1 MKISCC
7 IVAAGQGVRLGK
19 QFQGSWKALVPVL
32 GRPMLYYSMN
42 AFDSADEF
50 AEGKGIDQFIIAVP
64 PGSIDKFKRVISEW
78 GFSRPV
84 TLVEGGETRADSV
97 RNALSMITDNPP
109 DMVMV
114 HDCARACVTP
124 EMVELVLRFAAQ
136 KNESEISCA
145 TLAHRSVDTLRI
157 DSEGLI
163 AAEVDRESI
172 ACIETPQIFPY
183 GRLQELHETCSES
196 DCPTDDTTLFTR
208 AGEEVKLIFHDGSNM
223 KITYPED
230 IGMAEGV
237 LFHRGWLDA
246 KEGDD

>member
-7 IVAAGQGVRLGK
+7 IVAAGQGARLGK
-19 QFQGSWKALVPVL
+19 QYKGTWKALIPVL

-42 AFDSADEF
+42 AFDSAGEF
-50 AEGKGIDQFIIAVP
+50 SEGKGIDQFVIAVP
-64 PGSIDKFKRVISEW
+64 PGSIGKFKDIISAW

-97 RNALSMITDNPP
+97 RNALSMITDDPP
-109 DMVMV
+109 EMVMV
-114 HDCARACVTP
+114 HDCARVCVTP
-124 EMVELVLRFAAQ
+124 EMVELMLRFASET
-136 KNESEISCA
+136 NETGVSSA

-157 DSEGLI
+157 DSEGHI
-163 AAEVDRESI
+163 AGEVDRESI
-172 ACIETPQIFPY
+172 ACVETPQIFPY
-183 GRLQELHETCSES
+183 GRLLELHETCGES

-208 AGEEVKLIFHDGSNM
+208 ADEKVKLIFHDGSNM

-246 KEGDD
+246 HEGED